1 MRHTCLDNLRISH
14 QHLPVHRHVGGIG
27 QITEEVKA
35 IKSGRADCQLHPNK
49 QGLQQQDIV
58 ATNTQLGM

>member
-35 IKSGRADCQLHPNK
+35 IKSSMQLK
-49 QGLQQQDIV
+49 LYAIWRIV
-58 ATNTQLGM
+58 QKAMICKSMQHI